1 MNEKEIISLRAVY
14 SKRNRA
20 RYISHLDVTR
30 CMQRAVKRAGLP
42 VWYTEGFNPHIW
54 GMRAAVKPWISG

>member
-14 SKRNRA
+14 SKWNRA

-42 VWYTEGFNPHIW
+42 V
-54 GMRAAVKPWISG
+54 